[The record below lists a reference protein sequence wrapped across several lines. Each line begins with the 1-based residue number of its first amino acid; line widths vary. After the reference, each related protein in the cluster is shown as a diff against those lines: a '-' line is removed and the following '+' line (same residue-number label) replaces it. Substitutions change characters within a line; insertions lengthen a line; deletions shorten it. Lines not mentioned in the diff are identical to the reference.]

1 MVQAHEAALLTLRQQ
16 LEAETTATTAA
27 GHRTAEALKTEA
39 ATAAAAQESALLA
52 VREELVAAQGRAEEV
67 EARAVRRAEDEGDR
81 LAEYIADHAVRLP
94 SCSIH
99 RCFWAQLSVRTSW
112 D

>member
-16 LEAETTATTAA
+16 LEAETSATTAA

-52 VREELVAAQGRAEEV
+52 VREELAAAQGRAEEV

-81 LAEYIADHAVRLP
+81 LAEYIADHAVRSHP
-94 SCSIH
+94 VRYTDASG
-99 RCFWAQLSVRTSW
+99 LS
-112 D
+112 